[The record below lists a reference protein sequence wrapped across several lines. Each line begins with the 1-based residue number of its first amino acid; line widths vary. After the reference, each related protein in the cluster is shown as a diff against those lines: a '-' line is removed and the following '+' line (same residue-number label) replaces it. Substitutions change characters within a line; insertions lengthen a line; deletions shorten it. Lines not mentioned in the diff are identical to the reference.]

1 MRTLALLMYMLIA
14 SIFPLCVVDCATG
27 DDSNIVSKL
36 TQMEQEFVAATLR
49 ADTATIDRL
58 LADDFIGINPDGRRL
73 SKAEVLANLK
83 SIDESILDLRHED
96 IHITVFDDC
105 AVATARTVVVWL
117 EGGKK
122 MEGEFP
128 YMRVW
133 IKRHGDWLAVA
144 TQSSSKAQR

>member
-1 MRTLALLMYMLIA
+1 MRTFALLKYILIA
-14 SIFPLCVVDCATG
+14 SIFPLCVVGCASG
-27 DDSNIVSKL
+27 DDSKIISRL

-49 ADTATIDRL
+49 ADTVTIERL
-58 LADDFIGINPDGRRL
+58 LADDFIGINPDGRRI
-73 SKAEVLANLK
+73 SKAEVITNLK
-83 SIDESILDLRHED
+83 SIDTSILDLRHED
-96 IHITVFDDC
+96 IHITVFDGC

-117 EGGKK
+117 QDGKK

-133 IKRHGDWLAVA
+133 IKRQGDWLAVA